1 VKSAV
6 VAFDSRSVALSHAS
20 AAKRIPAFDHLRAF
34 VIFLVVLHH
43 AAMGYCTGGQ
53 AAHGGDYTKAT
64 APVVDP
70 VQWDGFNLVVMANDS
85 FFMPLMFLLAGLF
98 VRPSLARKGLG
109 RHLAD
114 RVRRLGGPLLLGI
127 VTVVPLS
134 YYVSYLQ
141 SGGTA
146 GFGTFWVRMVT
157 IGPWPSG
164 PLWFVGALLVFDTAT
179 ALVLSRD
186 KVRLGVRRLVAAL
199 DRRPKIVWFT
209 AFLAL
214 AALVFLPAL
223 ALLGP
228 SLWVTAGPFGIQAS
242 RIGLYAFFFVAGVI
256 VGADRLA
263 AFFEGRWQ
271 GWTLLAVVAAVLLL
285 ALHAATLPAMVH
297 GAVML
302 SFCVPMAFGLLAVA
316 VRFGAQHNAVGDNLG
331 ANAYGIYLLH
341 YPIVLL
347 DPVRAAAAVARSGLE
362 GPAGAGLGLC
372 LELACLGPAAPPAGR
387 CPYRLA
393 YSTHGQAKATR
404 AV

>member
-1 VKSAV
+1 VKSVV
-6 VAFDSRSVALSHAS
+6 VAFDSRSVALSHVS
-20 AAKRIPAFDHLRAF
+20 ATKRIPAFDHLRAF

-70 VQWDGFNLVVMANDS
+70 AQWDGFNLMVMANDS

-98 VRPSLARKGLG
+98 VRPGLARKGLG
-109 RHLAD
+109 RYLAD
-114 RVRRLGGPLLLGI
+114 RALRLGVPLLVGT

-141 SGGTA
+141 SGGMA
-146 GFGTFWVRMVT
+146 GFGVFWARMVT
-157 IGPWPSG
+157 VGPWPSG

-186 KVRLGVRRLVAAL
+186 KVRLGVRRLLAAL

-209 AFLAL
+209 TFLAL

-223 ALLGP
+223 VLLGP
-228 SLWVTAGPFGIQAS
+228 SLWLTAGPFGIQAS

-263 AFFEGRWQ
+263 AFFEDRWQ
-271 GWTLLAVVAAVLLL
+271 GWPLLAVVAAVLLF
-285 ALHAATLPAMVH
+285 ALHAAALPAMVH

-302 SFCVPMAFGLLAVA
+302 LFCVAMAFGLLALA
-316 VRFGAQHNAVGDNLG
+316 VRFGAQRSAVGDGLG
-331 ANAYGIYLLH
+331 ANTYGIYLLH
-341 YPIVLL
+341 YPVVLCL
-347 DPVRAAAAVARSGLE
+347 QYELLPLSLGPVSKGLLVLASGFALSWLASGLLRRLPGVARI
-362 GPAGAGLGLC
+362 
-372 LELACLGPAAPPAGR
+372 
-387 CPYRLA
+387 
-393 YSTHGQAKATR
+393 
-404 AV
+404 V